1 MQKGITTDILMTI
14 SATIEA
20 LLIEQ
25 QEGIAKGYNEI
36 PDFKLSIVVTLD
48 PTSKGVEAD
57 YTLTYALEAPREPVV
72 KAKVQKHQVL
82 TGNQEELPLDDLTKN
97 PKIVQAVKN
106 LIPKKG
112 SGIDSVTFTDCG
124 TGKSVTLEAQ

>member
-1 MQKGITTDILMTI
+1 MQKGITQDILMTV
-14 SATIEA
+14 AGTIEA

-36 PDFKLSIVVTLD
+36 PDFKLSIAVTLD

-57 YTLTYALEAPREPVV
+57 YTLTYALEAPREPIV

-82 TGNQEELPLDDLTKN
+82 SNQEELDLKVY
-97 PKIVQAVKN
+97 K
-106 LIPKKG
+106 LG
-112 SGIDSVTFTDCG
+112 G
-124 TGKSVTLEAQ
+124 E